1 MNGDPS
7 ESPVCAD
14 GMTRTSG
21 QTAGSPDAPA
31 ERSRST
37 LPSQVRHD
45 LRTYLNQVL
54 GYSELLM
61 DDAQE
66 RGWQEAVTDLQNI
79 YTAGRNLL
87 TLINDYIDPTK
98 VPDRS
103 ETHAR
108 RDATADLA
116 DRPKILSSEESP
128 GHGSLLIVDDNVP
141 NREMLVRSLQRQG
154 YTVSVAADGRQAL
167 ERVRA
172 EPFDLILLDVQLPEM
187 NGYEVLQRLKDDSDL
202 RHIPVLMIS
211 ALDDMESIIL
221 CIQAGAEDYLPKPFH
236 SVLLKA
242 RIDACLEKKRLR
254 DRELQLFEQVQENY
268 RRLQEA
274 EALRDDLTQ
283 MLVHDL
289 RTPLTSLLT
298 GLQTLCVTNLD
309 PTDREMLAMAIQ
321 GGHTLLRMINDVL
334 DIHHM
339 EAGSLALEREE
350 LEAKSLIE
358 AAVQQVAPLAAE
370 KKLRLTEDIAPDL
383 PVFFGD
389 EEKLRRTLINLL
401 GNAIKFTP
409 SGGRIRVSAQR
420 EEDGIAVLFAVQDT
434 GEGIPKE
441 AFQRIFDKF
450 GQVEQR
456 KAGRKMSTGL
466 GLTFCKM
473 VVEAYGGRIW
483 VESELGQGSTFFFSI
498 PIVGENT
505 DAA

>member
-1 MNGDPS
+1 MNATQPEAQGNRGALS
-7 ESPVCAD
+7 SKETAHSAEAHAD
-14 GMTRTSG
+14 RL
-21 QTAGSPDAPA
+21 GSA
-31 ERSRST
+31 

-45 LRTYLNQVL
+45 LRTHLNQIL

-61 DDAQE
+61 DDAQDG
-66 RGWQEAVTDLQNI
+66 GWQEAIPDLQNI
-79 YTAGRNLL
+79 YMAGRNLL
-87 TLINDYIDPTK
+87 TIINDYVDPVK
-98 VPDRS
+98 AQDEPM
-103 ETHAR
+103 THLRR
-108 RDATADLA
+108 RDATAGKAHRLEKNA
-116 DRPKILSSEESP
+116 APAY
-128 GHGSLLIVDDNVP
+128 GSLLVVDDNAP

-167 ERVRA
+167 EMVRA
-172 EPFDLILLDVQLPEM
+172 QPFDLILLDIMLPEM
-187 NGYEVLQRLKDDSDL
+187 DGYEVLQHLKSDPAL
-202 RHIPVLMIS
+202 WPIPVLMIS
-211 ALDDMESIIL
+211 VLDDMESVVH
-221 CIQAGAEDYLPKPFH
+221 CIQAGAEDYLPKPFN

-254 DRELQLFEQVQENY
+254 DREVQLFEQLQENY
-268 RRLQEA
+268 RRLREA

-298 GLQTLCVTNLD
+298 GLQTLCVSHLD
-309 PTDREMLAMAIQ
+309 ETDQELLRMAIQ

-339 EAGSLALEREE
+339 EAGSLALEREK
-350 LEAKSLIE
+350 LEAKLLIDS
-358 AAVQQVAPLAAE
+358 AVQQVASLAAE
-370 KKLRLTEDIAPDL
+370 KHQTLTKEIAPDL
-383 PVFFGD
+383 PAFYGD

-409 SGGRIRVSAQR
+409 SGGRIAVSARR
-420 EEDGIAVLFAVQDT
+420 EPEGSAMLFTVQDT

-450 GQVEQR
+450 GQVEER

-473 VVEAYGGRIW
+473 VVEAHGGRIW
-483 VESELGQGSTFFFSI
+483 VESELGQGSTFFVAI
-498 PIVGENT
+498 PISREDTNS
-505 DAA
+505 A